1 VIILKGSKIISYI
14 IGIVQL
20 VSSIALIAGM
30 HVMLGVFSTA
40 LPSGEQG
47 IEIQFTDPVVIPFT
61 LKPVN
66 NGYLDATMEVSL
78 SMIVDGVEVASDSD
92 LVTVPSGSMVPVD
105 LELTISLADAQK
117 YLQEGVNLE
126 WETDIRVSTLND
138 LISFNNYMV
147 VTGGAS

>member
-20 VSSIALIAGM
+20 ASSIALIVGI
-30 HVMLGVFSTA
+30 HVMLGVFATA
-40 LPSGEQG
+40 LPSGDQG

-92 LVTVPSGSMVPVD
+92 LVTVPSGSMVPMD
-105 LELTISLADAQK
+105 LELTISLADAEK

-126 WETDIRVSTLND
+126 WETNIRVSTLND
-138 LISFNNYMV
+138 LISFRNYMV
-147 VTGGAS
+147 VTGGAR